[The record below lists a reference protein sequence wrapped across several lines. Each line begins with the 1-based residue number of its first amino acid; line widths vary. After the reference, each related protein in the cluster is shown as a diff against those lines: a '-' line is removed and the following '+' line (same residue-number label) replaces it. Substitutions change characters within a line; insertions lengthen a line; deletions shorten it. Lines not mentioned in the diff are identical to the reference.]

1 VSPEHP
7 KGDNHT
13 PGGSVVLM
21 VGCGDR
27 FLSGVSYITA
37 MLRSAMAQRSAGSSR
52 ASAGYTG
59 AVLVPPCDPAALA
72 DGIRSALP
80 LIGTVHADQ
89 YSWAHAAER
98 YAVLSGRVA
107 GLGGGLC
114 PRNRALDGSLA
125 RGIA

>member
-1 VSPEHP
+1 MSPEHP

-21 VGCGDR
+21 VGRGDR
-27 FLSGVSYITA
+27 FLSGVRYITA
-37 MLRSAMAQRSAGSSR
+37 MPTSAMAQWSPGSSR
-52 ASAGYTG
+52 ARAVYT
-59 AVLVPPCDPAALA
+59 AVLVPPCDHAALA

-107 GLGGGLC
+107 GWGGGLS
-114 PRNRALDGSLA
+114 PRARALDGNLA